1 MFIYLVALGLPV
13 TSLVAQTVKRLSTV
27 WETWV
32 RSQGSWEVPWRRKWH
47 PTPVFLPR
55 KSHRQRS
62 LGAIYMPSLIY
73 IHIFSTSVC

>member
-55 KSHRQRS
+55 KSHGQRS
-62 LGAIYMPSLIY
+62 LVSMGRSPGRLQSMGSLR
-73 IHIFSTSVC
+73 V